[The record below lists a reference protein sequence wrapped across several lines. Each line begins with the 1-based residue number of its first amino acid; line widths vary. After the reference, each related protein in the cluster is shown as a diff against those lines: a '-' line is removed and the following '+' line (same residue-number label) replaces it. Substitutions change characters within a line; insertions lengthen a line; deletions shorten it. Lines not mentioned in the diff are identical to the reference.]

1 MQSLS
6 YRRDFPHAFATTFA
20 LAKAWPI
27 LPAVELTNISR
38 DIILPC
44 QPQLICEGISGI
56 ILGYSIRNPKGQLT
70 PKLFDPPLVLPER
83 IVQLTFGCLGHKA
96 AANQNKATENCSRN
110 DADSIRTKLHHKNQQ
125 IDHCD
130 ALLNILNL

>member
-1 MQSLS
+1 MTFTFVQSLS
-6 YRRDFPHAFATTFA
+6 YRGDFPHAFATTFA

-44 QPQLICEGISGI
+44 QPQLICEGCEGKSGI
-56 ILGYSIRNPKGQLT
+56 ILGYSIRNPKGQST

-83 IVQLTFGCLGHKA
+83 IVQLTFGCLESKQSCG
-96 AANQNKATENCSRN
+96 
-110 DADSIRTKLHHKNQQ
+110 KLFQK
-125 IDHCD
+125 
-130 ALLNILNL
+130 